1 MTSPSESQR
10 PPFRGQRSLPESL
23 STRFGHLFPGVWDHL
38 TLSWYLSL
46 SIHGPPICRLDYL
59 LKLIVRLKAT
69 LQCFRKCLCR
79 AGGYLSPNI
88 WSLRVDQQGNILPF
102 FSSNVQKKKKKNT
115 QNSVLLV
122 YWMPVLYVFVLFWVI
137 LLFHWAEYS
146 AVWEKWRSLRLFVT
160 PLIVAIP
167 QTVARQAPLSMGF
180 SRQEYWN
187 GLPCPPPGD
196 LPTHLSH

>member
-46 SIHGPPICRLDYL
+46 SIHGPPICRLNYL

-88 WSLRVDQQGNILPF
+88 WSLRVDQQGDILPF
-102 FSSNVQKKKKKNT
+102 FSSNVQKKKKKT
-115 QNSVLLV
+115 PKTVCSWSIECLCFTYLYFFGWFYCFTEQSTVLSEKSEGHSDSL
-122 YWMPVLYVFVLFWVI
+122 WPLW
-137 LLFHWAEYS
+137 LL
-146 AVWEKWRSLRLFVT
+146 RSHRL
-160 PLIVAIP
+160 
-167 QTVARQAPLSMGF
+167 
-180 SRQEYWN
+180 
-187 GLPCPPPGD
+187 
-196 LPTHLSH
+196 

>member
-46 SIHGPPICRLDYL
+46 SIHGPPICRLNYL

-88 WSLRVDQQGNILPF
+88 WSLRVDQQGDILPF
-102 FSSNVQKKKKKNT
+102 FSSNVQKKKKKTPKTEKHPVKKKGSSGQRNLPRP
-115 QNSVLLV
+115 QGHIQFPLHSNSQLL
-122 YWMPVLYVFVLFWVI
+122 L
-137 LLFHWAEYS
+137 
-146 AVWEKWRSLRLFVT
+146 
-160 PLIVAIP
+160 PLNQLKVPSVGAINP
-167 QTVARQAPLSMGF
+167 
-180 SRQEYWN
+180 Y
-187 GLPCPPPGD
+187 
-196 LPTHLSH
+196 